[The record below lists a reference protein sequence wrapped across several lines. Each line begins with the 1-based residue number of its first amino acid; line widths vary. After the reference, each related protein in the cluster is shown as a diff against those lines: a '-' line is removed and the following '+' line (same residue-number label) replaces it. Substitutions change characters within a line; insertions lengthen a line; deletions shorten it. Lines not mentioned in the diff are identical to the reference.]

1 MHNSALDLTSL
12 MPALFRTGVSESFSV
27 SNSGEDSARR
37 GPNVVSAISTFSMS
51 TEVIVSVAAMVVVV
65 VVVAAVVIVV
75 VLGTFGIARGLREVA
90 KWGFSCWVTA
100 FLLNRDRAD
109 RRGGG
114 SSNIS
119 NSGEGGR
126 RASEGQAVTVDD
138 AIEEGGEEGIRIGD
152 SSERGAT
159 AALRDRRGGD
169 ETSRTKGSR
178 IWHTPSSEIPFS
190 FSVSLHFD
198 SAESLIHRS
207 GIKSASDSSCAI
219 TPARG
224 HVHPSI
230 S

>member
-12 MPALFRTGVSESFSV
+12 MPALFRTGVSESFSA

-37 GPNVVSAISTFSMS
+37 GPNAVSAISNFSMS

-65 VVVAAVVIVV
+65 VVVAAVTVV
-75 VLGTFGIARGLREVA
+75 VLGTFGKARGMREVA
-90 KWGFSCWVTA
+90 EWGFSCWVTA

-119 NSGEGGR
+119 KSGEGGR

-138 AIEEGGEEGIRIGD
+138 AIEEGGEEGIRVGA

-159 AALRDRRGGD
+159 AALGDRRGGD

-178 IWHTPSSEIPFS
+178 IWHSPSSEIPFS
-190 FSVSLHFD
+190 FSMSLHFD
-198 SAESLIHRS
+198 SVESLIHRS